1 MLAHRVDLAQW
12 RSISNKLRA
21 EAIEVTEENIG
32 DFSLSLHACVY
43 AQFKVV
49 EAIARPTTSTRKR
62 ATRQSI
68 PWCDDGRTI
77 EGRLT

>member
-21 EAIEVTEENIG
+21 EGIEVTEENIG

-49 EAIARPTTSTRKR
+49 EGD
-62 ATRQSI
+62 RQAYNL
-68 PWCDDGRTI
+68 DTE
-77 EGRLT
+77 EGDKTVDTLVR